1 MGKLPFRVGRGKKL
15 PRRVGECDNSLEGLT
30 FLLDQFTL
38 ELNSKITIFKEKDNW
53 KKWRRSVF
61 QYPPSESFP
70 FASFPSRLPFRII
83 GVFSWWYHI
92 VWHIESCTVVY
103 SSIVPM
109 VSLLKTSILHHCWH
123 VSILNIVSSTTS
135 STASFFHRMWNTWIF
150 FI

>member
-1 MGKLPFRVGRGKKL
+1 MGKLTFRVGGGKKL

-53 KKWRRSVF
+53 KKWRRLLF
-61 QYPPSESFP
+61 QWPLSKSFH
-70 FASFPSRLPFRII
+70 FASFLSRLPFRIVR
-83 GVFSWWYHI
+83 VFSRRYHI
-92 VWHIESCTVVY
+92 VWHIESRVVVY
-103 SSIVPM
+103 SFVVPM
-109 VSLLKTSILHHCWH
+109 VSLLKTSILHHWH
-123 VSILNIVSSTTS
+123 VSILNTVSSTTS

>member
-1 MGKLPFRVGRGKKL
+1 MGKLTFRVGGGKKL

-83 GVFSWWYHI
+83 GAFSWWYHI
-92 VWHIESCTVVY
+92 VWHIESRVVVY
-103 SSIVPM
+103 SFVVPM
-109 VSLLKTSILHHCWH
+109 VSLLKTSILHHWH
-123 VSILNIVSSTTS
+123 VSILNTVSSTTS